1 MGQAGKKMRFWTNVG
16 VTVGFLGFSLP
27 WTMRKQIPMRF
38 LKGMVAGTVGV
49 FLFAPVRVPPSD
61 LDAMRQQQSGIMDY
75 WICFEG

>member
-49 FLFAPVRVPPSD
+49 FLFAPVRIPPSD
-61 LDAMRQQQSGIMDY
+61 LHATAVAAFGYSYGLFDL
-75 WICFEG
+75 F